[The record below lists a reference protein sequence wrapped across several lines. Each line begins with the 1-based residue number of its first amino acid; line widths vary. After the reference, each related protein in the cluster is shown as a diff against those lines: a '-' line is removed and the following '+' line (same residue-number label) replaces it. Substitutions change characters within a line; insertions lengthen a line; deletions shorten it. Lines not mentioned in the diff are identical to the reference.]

1 MAVINVDVI
10 NSAACEL
17 DGNTFKLWLYLAMNQ
32 EGYKVELSYK
42 RLLEFG
48 IKKDAYDRAVK
59 QLIMSGYLIQAKGN
73 LYFFYDKKL
82 EITTFKSGENQ
93 HLLWEKPTSKSGQS
107 PQDNNIRQ
115 DNIRYK
121 DNTTSAQSDGQ
132 AIVLSSSTEDY
143 QPSEDERRILAH
155 MAKTGFNMLPTEHVH
170 QYSIRQWLN
179 DGADPEHIISAI
191 SETMQRAGDPQKAPI
206 EDALSYLNARLAYER
221 N

>member
-1 MAVINVDVI
+1 MIWIYCVHNQ
-10 NSAACEL
+10 
-17 DGNTFKLWLYLAMNQ
+17 DGFVLEISHK
-32 EGYKVELSYK
+32 
-42 RLLEFG
+42 LLEECFG
-48 IKKDAYDRAVK
+48 MKKRAYDLAIRSLIENEFLVK
-59 QLIMSGYLIQAKGN
+59 KSRQH
-73 LYFFYDKKL
+73 YDFIEYPEAHK
-82 EITTFKSGENQ
+82 TFKSANMAQLKVPDQ
-93 HLLWEKPTSKSGQS
+93 HIQKRHNSTFKSANMA
-107 PQDNNIRQ
+107 QDNNIRQ

-132 AIVLSSSTEDY
+132 AIVLSSSTEEY
-143 QPSEDERRILAH
+143 QPSEAEKRIFAH
-155 MAKTGFNMLPTEHVH
+155 MEKIGFTMLPTEHVH